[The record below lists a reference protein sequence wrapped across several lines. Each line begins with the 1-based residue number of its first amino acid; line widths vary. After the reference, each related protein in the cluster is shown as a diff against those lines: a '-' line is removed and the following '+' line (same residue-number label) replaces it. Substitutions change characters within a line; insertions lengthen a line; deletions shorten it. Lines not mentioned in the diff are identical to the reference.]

1 MKRAASNRA
10 GVDQLVPYVQHIY
23 TDKLTLPPRVESI
36 LRVTKTTEQLAAINQ
51 SATTPVADSFSF
63 YLSNVCND
71 YSSYTAIFDQYRIL
85 ALEVMF
91 TPQANEAL
99 ITSAQPTGQYA
110 TVIDYDDNTNLGSM
124 AAALNY
130 ANCIVSPM
138 TGSQRR
144 CFKPRV
150 ASALY
155 NGSFVGYGNIAA
167 PWIDCSTSNVVH
179 YGIKTFT
186 DTGYSGA
193 IQVINVTIRAV
204 IEFRAT
210 R

>member
-1 MKRAASNRA
+1 MKNAGNRA
-10 GVDQLVPYVQHIY
+10 GVDQLVPYIQHIY
-23 TDKLTLPPRVESI
+23 TDKLTLPPRVETI
-36 LRVTKTTEQLAAINQ
+36 LRVTKTTEQLAFINQ
-51 SATTPVADSFSF
+51 SASTPVADSMSF
-63 YLSNVCND
+63 TLASICND

-110 TVIDYDDNTNLGSM
+110 TVIDYDDNTNLGNM

-130 ANCIVSPM
+130 ANCIVCPM
-138 TGSQRR
+138 TSSQRR

-179 YGIKTFT
+179 YGIKTFC

-193 IQVINVTIRAV
+193 IQVINATIRAV